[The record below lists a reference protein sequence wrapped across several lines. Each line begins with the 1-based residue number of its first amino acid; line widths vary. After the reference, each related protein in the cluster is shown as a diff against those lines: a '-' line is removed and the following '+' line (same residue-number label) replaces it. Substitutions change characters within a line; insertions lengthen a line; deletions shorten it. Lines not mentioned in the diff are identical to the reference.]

1 MRSTEAILPGYRSLE
16 LIVSNFRGR
25 MMMISLSLFFFV
37 MILVILVSLHS
48 FIAFFCVLVIGLY

>member
-1 MRSTEAILPGYRSLE
+1 MRSTEAILAGYRSLE

-48 FIAFFCVLVIGLY
+48 FIAFFCFLVIGLY

>member
-1 MRSTEAILPGYRSLE
+1 MRSTEAKLAGLE

-48 FIAFFCVLVIGLY
+48 FIAFFCFLVIGLY

>member
-1 MRSTEAILPGYRSLE
+1 MRSTEAILAGLE
-16 LIVSNFRGR
+16 LMVSNFRGR

>member
-1 MRSTEAILPGYRSLE
+1 MRSTEAILAGLE

>member
-1 MRSTEAILPGYRSLE
+1 MRSTEAILAGLE

-37 MILVILVSLHS
+37 MFLVILVSLHS

>member
-1 MRSTEAILPGYRSLE
+1 MRSTEAILAGYRSLE

>member
-1 MRSTEAILPGYRSLE
+1 MRSKEAILAGLE

>member
-1 MRSTEAILPGYRSLE
+1 MRSTEAILAGLE
-16 LIVSNFRGR
+16 LIVSNFRSR

>member
-1 MRSTEAILPGYRSLE
+1 MRSTEAILAGLE

-37 MILVILVSLHS
+37 MILVILVSFHS